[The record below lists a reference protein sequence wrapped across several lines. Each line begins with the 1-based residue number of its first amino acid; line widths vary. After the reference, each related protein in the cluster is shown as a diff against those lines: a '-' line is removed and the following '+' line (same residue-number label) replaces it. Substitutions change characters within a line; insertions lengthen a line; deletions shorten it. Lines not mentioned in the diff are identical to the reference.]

1 MEEKRMKTLMASNVD
16 ETELAKYPTSFPSLT
31 PNTNVPD
38 TKGTGA
44 AKITLA
50 FRDEE
55 GEKE

>member
-1 MEEKRMKTLMASNVD
+1 MASNVD

-44 AKITLA
+44 TKITLV